1 MSFENR
7 EIRSSVFADIFG
19 DDELDGKK
27 NFLSLYNAIHGTNL
41 TLEETQIEHKKIPQ
55 AICKPYDNDISMLIN
70 GRLIVLV
77 EHQSTPNENM
87 PLRCLEYYVHLL
99 YGIIP
104 AKARYNESLVKI
116 PTPEFYVFY
125 NGKKKTEKEY
135 IMKLSDAFHEPQTE
149 PLCELKVRF
158 MSIIGDE
165 GKNLPVVQKCDMLR
179 QYCEFM
185 DIVFRYQAELKETP
199 TKDEQKTCYEKA
211 IREAISKGILVDY
224 LTRKGTAVIN
234 MFTDEYDYELDMQ
247 VKAEE
252 AYEKGTQNGA
262 QQKAVEAAIILVK
275 EFHATPEIAAQK
287 MNAPLELVLEGLKQ
301 NVSVKSS
308 LV

>member
-1 MSFENR
+1 MATENR
-7 EIRSSVFADIFG
+7 EIKSSVFADLFG

-41 TLEETQIEHKKIPQ
+41 KLENTEIVQKKIPQ

-77 EHQSTPNENM
+77 EHQSTHNENM

-104 AKARYNESLVKI
+104 ARARYNENLVKI

-125 NGKKKTEKEY
+125 NGKRKTEQDY
-135 IMKLSDAFHEPQTE
+135 IMKLSDAFHESQKE
-149 PLCELKVRF
+149 PLCEVKVRF
-158 MSIIGDE
+158 LNIIGQE
-165 GKNLPVVQKCDMLR
+165 GKNLPVVRKCDMLK

-199 TKDEQKTCYEKA
+199 TTDEQKTCYEKA

-234 MFTDEYDYELDMQ
+234 MFTDEYDYDLDMQ

-252 AYEKGTQNGA
+252 AYDRGA
-262 QQKAVEAAIILVK
+262 QQKAIENAITLIKKYKASPEDAAK
-275 EFHATPEIAAQK
+275 D
-287 MNAPLELVLEGLKQ
+287 MNAPLELVLERLKQ
-301 NVSVKSS
+301 EDIK
-308 LV
+308 

>member
-1 MSFENR
+1 MVQENR
-7 EIRSSVFADIFG
+7 EIKSSVFADLFG

-41 TLEETQIEHKKIPQ
+41 KLEETTIEHKKIPQ
-55 AICKPYDNDISMLIN
+55 SICKPYDNDISMLIN

-104 AKARYNESLVKI
+104 AKTRYRESLVKI

-125 NGKKKTEKEY
+125 NGKRKTEQEY
-135 IMKLSDAFHEPQTE
+135 TMKLSDAFEESQKE
-149 PLCELKVRF
+149 PLCELKVKF

-165 GKNLPVVQKCDMLR
+165 GKNLPVVQKCDMLM

-185 DIVFRYQAELKETP
+185 DIVFRYQAELNENP
-199 TKDEQKTCYEKA
+199 TTDEKKSCYEKA
-211 IREAISKGILVDY
+211 LREAISKGILVDY

-234 MFTDEYDYELDMQ
+234 MFTDEYDYDLDMQ

-252 AYEKGTQNGA
+252 AFEKGA
-262 QQKAVEAAIILVK
+262 QQKAVEDALMLIDEYK
-275 EFHATPEIAAQK
+275 EKPEIAAQK
-287 MNAPLELVLEGLKQ
+287 MNAPLELVLEALM
-301 NVSVKSS
+301 NNNNTI
-308 LV
+308 

>member
-1 MSFENR
+1 MVQENR
-7 EIRSSVFADIFG
+7 EIKSSVFADLFG

-41 TLEETQIEHKKIPQ
+41 KLEETAIEHKKIPQ

-77 EHQSTPNENM
+77 EHQSTLNENM

-104 AKARYNESLVKI
+104 AKTRYRESLVKI

-125 NGKKKTEKEY
+125 NGKKKTPQDY
-135 IMKLSDAFHEPQTE
+135 VMKLSDAFAESQKDS
-149 PLCELKVRF
+149 LCELKVRF
-158 MSIIGDE
+158 MNIIGQE
-165 GKNLPVVQKCDMLR
+165 GKNLPVVQKCDMLM

-185 DIVFRYQAELKETP
+185 DIVFRHQAELNESP
-199 TKDEQKTCYEKA
+199 TTDEKKTCYEKA
-211 IREAISKGILVDY
+211 LREAISKGILVDY

-234 MFTDEYDYELDMQ
+234 MFTDEYDYDLDMQ

-252 AYEKGTQNGA
+252 AFEKAT
-262 QQKAVEAAIILVK
+262 QQKAVEDARSFYANGASIDLIAKSLHMTEDQVR
-275 EFHATPEIAAQK
+275 EIVNGPVPELQK
-287 MNAPLELVLEGLKQ
+287 Q
-301 NVSVKSS
+301 
-308 LV
+308 

>member
-1 MSFENR
+1 MVQENR
-7 EIRSSVFADIFG
+7 EIKSSVFADLFG

-41 TLEETQIEHKKIPQ
+41 KLEETTIEHKKIPQ

-70 GRLIVLV
+70 GQLIVLV

-104 AKARYNESLVKI
+104 AKARYRESLVKI

-125 NGKKKTEKEY
+125 NGKKETKQEY
-135 IMKLSDAFHEPQTE
+135 TMNLSTAFAEPQEE
-149 PLCELKVRF
+149 PLCELKVKF
-158 MSIIGDE
+158 MSIIGQE

-185 DIVFRYQAELKETP
+185 DIVFRYQEELKETP

-211 IREAISKGILVDY
+211 IREAISKGILVEY
-224 LTRKGTAVIN
+224 LTRKSTAVIN
-234 MFTDEYDYELDMQ
+234 MLTDEYDYNLDMQ
-247 VKAEE
+247 AKMEDA
-252 AYEKGTQNGA
+252 TLR
-262 QQKAVEAAIILVK
+262 KAVEAAIVAVH
-275 EFHATPEIAAQK
+275 EFHATPEVAAQK
-287 MNAPLELVLEGLKQ
+287 MNAPLELVLEALNK
-301 NVSVKSS
+301 KK
-308 LV
+308 

>member
-1 MSFENR
+1 MF
-7 EIRSSVFADIFG
+7 IF
-19 DDELDGKK
+19 
-27 NFLSLYNAIHGTNL
+27 
-41 TLEETQIEHKKIPQ
+41 
-55 AICKPYDNDISMLIN
+55 
-70 GRLIVLV
+70 
-77 EHQSTPNENM
+77 
-87 PLRCLEYYVHLL
+87 
-99 YGIIP
+99 
-104 AKARYNESLVKI
+104 
-116 PTPEFYVFY
+116 
-125 NGKKKTEKEY
+125 
-135 IMKLSDAFHEPQTE
+135 
-149 PLCELKVRF
+149 F

-252 AYEKGTQNGA
+252 AYEKGSQEGA
-262 QQKAVEAAIILVK
+262 LQKAVETATNMLIKNYPTSDICEITGLSLV
-275 EFHATPEIAAQK
+275 QV
-287 MNAPLELVLEGLKQ
+287 LELQK
-301 NVSVKSS
+301 SITVKA
-308 LV
+308 

>member
-1 MSFENR
+1 MSLENR

-41 TLEETQIEHKKIPQ
+41 KLEDTKIEHKKIPQ

-70 GRLIVLV
+70 GQLIVLV

-125 NGKKKTEKEY
+125 NGKKKTENEY
-135 IMKLSDAFHEPQTE
+135 IMKLSDAFHKPQNEPM
-149 PLCELKVRF
+149 CELKVRF

-224 LTRKGTAVIN
+224 LTRKSTAVIN

-252 AYEKGTQNGA
+252 AYEKGA
-262 QQKAVEAAIILVK
+262 QQKAVEAAIIAVK
-275 EFHATPEIAAQK
+275 KFHATPEIAAQE